1 MYMKIYQALLI
12 ASLSVTSLY
21 AQPASEDTTRRLLVV
36 SGGGARGAWGV
47 GVVEE
52 LIKDSGSY
60 QAVFGT
66 STGSLMA
73 PLILLKDTAQL
84 AEIYTHVTQSDI
96 FSKNPFS
103 VKVNPTTGAVTTSLN
118 FWAVLRFIFG
128 SKTFGKTENLRRLI
142 RNTLTQA
149 RYDSLL
155 QLYHQQGMVVAVAV
169 TNTRTGDLQ
178 LRYDSEF
185 TTADHDKFCDWIW
198 ASANEPLFM
207 SYVPMGDTSYVD
219 GGLREVVPIQNG
231 LIYAID
237 HDISNIDIVVNNARV
252 PINQNWNV
260 DSGGIMNGLERVL
273 DIYDYGTVHYNE
285 TYARLLA
292 AYFNAVGAL
301 PNQDARPMIR
311 HLDSLNNMNADT
323 AVQIRDLRRYL
334 SGQTQPPDTANRRQ
348 VHLNFY
354 FMPQD
359 IAQKYPNE
367 LGFLPGPMQTL
378 YQAGLQYGSAPRN
391 RVRLDFDKQTVQQ
404 NRNILT
410 Q

>member
-1 MYMKIYQALLI
+1 MKIYALLLL
-12 ASLSVTSLY
+12 ASLSVMSVY

-84 AEIYTHVTQSDI
+84 AEIYTHVTQSAI

-103 VKVNPTTGAVTTSLN
+103 VKVNSTTGAVTTSLN

-128 SKTFGKTENLRRLI
+128 SRTFGKTEKLRSLI

-155 QLYHQQGMVVAVAV
+155 LLYHQQGMVIAVAA
-169 TNTRTGDLQ
+169 TNTRTGDLR
-178 LRYDSEF
+178 LVFDSAF
-185 TTADHDKFCDWIW
+185 TSADRLQFCDWIW

-207 SYVPMGDTSYVD
+207 SYVPMGDASYVD
-219 GGLREVVPIQNG
+219 GGLREVIPIQNG

-237 HDISNIDIVVNNARV
+237 HNISNIDVVVNNSRV
-252 PINQNWNV
+252 PIDQNWNV

-273 DIYDYGTVHYNE
+273 GIYDYGTVHYNE
-285 TYARLLA
+285 AYATLLA
-292 AYFNAVGAL
+292 KYFNAMGAL
-301 PNQDARPMIR
+301 PHPAG
-311 HLDSLNNMNADT
+311 LT
-323 AVQIRDLRRYL
+323 A
-334 SGQTQPPDTANRRQ
+334 TANKHQ

-359 IAQKYPNE
+359 VAQKYPNE
-367 LGFLPGPMQTL
+367 LGFLPGPMLAL
-378 YQAGLQYGSAPRN
+378 YQAGLLYGSVPRN
-391 RVRLDFDKQTVQQ
+391 RVRIDFDKESLQQ
-404 NRNILT
+404 NRGILT